1 MELQLLPSKKIDKKK
16 WDDCLNNSSNP
27 LIYASSDYL
36 DCMAD
41 NWDAI
46 VAEDY
51 SFVMPIPWRK
61 KIGIRYC
68 YKVPFI
74 QQLGVFGKILTD
86 ENITSCIKLMLRSFR
101 YGDYSFNY
109 LNKVNDGKRSSNYML
124 SLASNYRSTSLFYSD
139 KLKSDLSKA
148 GKNGLGYQS
157 GNTDEAIDLFR
168 ELYAEKTRGITAT
181 DYDNFYRLCNLKER
195 ENNLIVRKI
204 SLDKN
209 ILAISLL
216 MKDKLRVYNLIS
228 CTTQKGRNVLAGHF
242 LHDSLIKEYSQ
253 TGLIFDFEGSDIP
266 GIKHFYKSFGAIEQP
281 YSKIH
286 FNRLPYLLQLFKR

>member
-1 MELQLLPSKKIDKKK
+1 MELQLLPSKNIDKKK
-16 WDDCLNNSSNP
+16 WDECLNSSSNP
-27 LIYASSDYL
+27 LIYASSAYL
-36 DCMAD
+36 DCMTD
-41 NWDAI
+41 NWDGI

-51 SFVMPIPWRK
+51 SFIMPIPWRK
-61 KIGIRYC
+61 KFGIRYC

-74 QQLGVFGKILTD
+74 QQLGVFGKILKEDNVTA
-86 ENITSCIKLMLRSFR
+86 CIKLMLESFR

-109 LNKVNDGKRSSNYML
+109 LNKVNDGKRCSNYML
-124 SLASNYRSTSLFYSD
+124 SLASNYRSTSFFYSD

-148 GKNGLGYQS
+148 GKNQLGYQS
-157 GNTDEAIDLFR
+157 GNTEEAIDLFR
-168 ELYAEKTRGITAT
+168 ELYAERTKGITAN

-204 SLDKN
+204 TLDKN
-209 ILAISLL
+209 VLAISLL
-216 MKDKLRVYNLIS
+216 MKDKFRIYNLIS
-228 CTTQKGRNVLAGHF
+228 CNTQKGRNALAGHF
-242 LHDSLIKEYSQ
+242 LYDSLIKEYSQ

-281 YSKIH
+281 YTQIH